1 MKRILVP
8 TDFSTTAMKA
18 ISYAAEIAK
27 KTDATVF
34 LLHVVD
40 NVTDI
45 IIEPLAFDVKEQD
58 TLIKNSLKSLD
69 DLKQTVIS
77 TYPDI
82 KIEAGVITGR
92 ILFSILDYAED
103 YQPDLIVMGTT
114 GAGAIK
120 ELLIGS
126 VASGIIGSTKIPVIT
141 VPAGFEMKEPDSILF
156 ATNHFEENAGSLDM
170 ITRLA
175 TLFSSAVHVVVYVD
189 EDEALEYIKSQN
201 KLDHYLEYLKKT
213 YPSIR
218 FKAEV
223 LEGRNFEQT
232 IESYDGKNDID
243 LIAMI
248 TYPKKFIERLF
259 KKSMTKKMAIHSTI
273 PLLAIP
279 VKA

>member
-189 EDEALEYIKSQN
+189 EDEALEYIKGQN

>member
-141 VPAGFEMKEPDSILF
+141 VPAGYEMKEPDSILF